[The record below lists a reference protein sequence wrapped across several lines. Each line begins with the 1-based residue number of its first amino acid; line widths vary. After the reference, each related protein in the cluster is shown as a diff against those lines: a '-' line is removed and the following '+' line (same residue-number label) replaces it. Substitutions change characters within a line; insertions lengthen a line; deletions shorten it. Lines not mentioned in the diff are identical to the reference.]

1 MQKGKGVREKLAQ
14 RTWAPSLLSKGTASL
29 NVSCEAV
36 PGINMTQPLASRISQ
51 SRVLRD
57 LCAPSLKP

>member
-14 RTWAPSLLSKGTASL
+14 RTWATSLSKGTASL
-29 NVSCEAV
+29 NVSCEAM
-36 PGINMTQPLASRISQ
+36 PGINTTQPLASRISQ

-57 LCAPSLKP
+57 LCAPSMKP